1 METRKAYVTICG
13 RKEPGYPQIKTE
25 VEFDTID
32 NLIIKI
38 DQEIDKTDYRK
49 VDVFI
54 ENNPDITDEESERL
68 EKEGIFISDFY

>member
-1 METRKAYVTICG
+1 MKTRKAYVTICG

-68 EKEGIFISDFY
+68 EKEGIFISDFH

>member
-1 METRKAYVTICG
+1 METRKAHVTICG

-38 DQEIDKTDYRK
+38 DKAIEETDFRK
-49 VDVFI
+49 VDVYI
-54 ENNPDITDEESERL
+54 ENNSDLTDEEIERL
-68 EKEGIFISDFY
+68 ENEHIMISDFY